1 MDSPK
6 KNPAIQYKTKFA
18 LHNVPVSPI
27 SQYWTTSKPNGLK
40 NRAII
45 MQRVARLPIRIFL
58 QVSTV
63 TVHSHLFFHETPN
76 FWIPKEELNL
86 QAYLLPLR
94 LLTYLIKGTM
104 KVFEASFCFKKA
116 AANSTLNKRIIKMLA
131 SSTKGHSGLFFR
143 F

>member
-1 MDSPK
+1 MESPK

-45 MQRVARLPIRIFL
+45 MHRVARLPIRIFL

-63 TVHSHLFFHETPN
+63 TVHSHLFFHELVADL
-76 FWIPKEELNL
+76 KEVL
-86 QAYLLPLR
+86 
-94 LLTYLIKGTM
+94 
-104 KVFEASFCFKKA
+104 EAS
-116 AANSTLNKRIIKMLA
+116 L
-131 SSTKGHSGLFFR
+131 LFITT
-143 F
+143 